1 MPSELQKKGS
11 TAPDASPPSR
21 SAHTSLK
28 MTGHRVH
35 LLAGRPVLSVETDN
49 LLCGWPIG
57 IFDVIYGLPSNY
69 VLQENTHIRP
79 TPLGKVLPLW
89 EAECS
94 LLCEHRPASPA
105 NTGDQGPCLCAQR
118 LFEEEPRLSFW
129 TALWSRGP
137 GAPRPSFQSR
147 VCCAR
152 NSVTFPLTVHLEE
165 RRCYHGPDGFP
176 GKRKR
181 EVTTR
186 TLCIKWKHIV
196 ESL

>member
-1 MPSELQKKGS
+1 MSICWPGQ
-11 TAPDASPPSR
+11 
-21 SAHTSLK
+21 
-28 MTGHRVH
+28 
-35 LLAGRPVLSVETDN
+35 PVLSVETDN

-105 NTGDQGPCLCAQR
+105 NRGDQGPCLCAQR

-129 TALWSRGP
+129 TALWSRGQEP
-137 GAPRPSFQSR
+137 QDPVSNPASAAQETVSPSLLPSISR
-147 VCCAR
+147 KDGVI
-152 NSVTFPLTVHLEE
+152 TDLT
-165 RRCYHGPDGFP
+165 DFP
-176 GKRKR
+176 GR
-181 EVTTR
+181 E
-186 TLCIKWKHIV
+186 KEK
-196 ESL
+196 